1 MSFLIEIPDRLP
13 PRKLESNSMGK
24 KIIPS
29 LLNLLAALICLSIA
43 LAAPLPVVAAEV
55 PVFRTIND
63 NGLVLLVKPND
74 SKDIVAI
81 TVLLRISV
89 FDQTDQKVG
98 IRTLLAHL
106 LHKKICSELSPSG
119 IRVTELMGVV
129 SSMETTPDYMVLSFV
144 TTPRHY
150 KKMLE
155 LITKGLSDCSF
166 TDAMF
171 KKEKGLFLEEMK
183 GGKGGFSQI
192 YDIFLQNFYRYHP
205 YRSSEE
211 VNIKGL
217 ESVDKS
223 RLESFAREKLSSDRI
238 IIAVAGNVTNEEV
251 KNLVAKNFSSITPKK
266 SSKVEVQ
273 WEPQSTEKEIFLSSL
288 SQMSWLLM
296 GFPAPAYGSPDYPAM
311 KVMNTILAEGL
322 NSRLW
327 NEVREK
333 RGLAYQLG
341 SFFPEL
347 DGPSHLLIYVI
358 TEPQYVILARRLIL
372 SEIEK
377 IKSMGVS
384 SRELQDA
391 KIKISG
397 TYLLSRESSKG
408 QALDMA
414 SSEIIGGQY
423 SLDVNMQKRVEEV
436 TSNDV
441 KRVITHYFVD
451 PTLLVVRPPGH
462 FYIDWFR

>member
-1 MSFLIEIPDRLP
+1 MCRKRVKTTMEKEIEYPRFGLLAGALCIIIAIILCASLPARAAEIPL
-13 PRKLESNSMGK
+13 
-24 KIIPS
+24 
-29 LLNLLAALICLSIA
+29 
-43 LAAPLPVVAAEV
+43 
-55 PVFRTIND
+55 FRTTLD
-63 NGLVLLVKPND
+63 NGMVLLVKPND

-81 TVLLRISV
+81 TVLLKIGV

-106 LHKKICSELSPSG
+106 LLKKICSELSPSG
-119 IRVTELMGVV
+119 IRTTELMGVI
-129 SSMETTPDYMVLSFV
+129 SSIDTTPDYMVLSFI

-150 KKMLE
+150 KKMME
-155 LITKGLSDCSF
+155 LIAKGLSDTSF
-166 TDAMF
+166 DDAMF
-171 KKEKGLFLEEMK
+171 KKEKGLYLTAMK
-183 GGKGGFSQI
+183 EGRGGFSQI

-211 VNIKGL
+211 INVKGL

-223 RLESFAREKLSSDRI
+223 KLEEFARAKLSSDRI
-238 IIAVAGNVTNEEV
+238 VVALAGNVTNNEV
-251 KNLVAKNFSSITPKK
+251 RPLVEKSFSSLSAKK

-377 IKSMGVS
+377 IKNVGVTDK
-384 SRELQDA
+384 ELQDA

-397 TYLLSRESSKG
+397 TYLLARESSKG
-408 QALDMA
+408 QSLDMA
-414 SSEIIGGQY
+414 AAEIIGGQY
-423 SLDVNMQKRVEEV
+423 SLDVNMQKKVEEV
-436 TSNDV
+436 TSKDV
-441 KRVITHYFVD
+441 KKVITHYFVD